1 MILDVNDN
9 FPQFEKKQY
18 KRNIEEGATEFKP
31 QFFIKVG
38 LKTSQKYIS
47 NESRIDF

>member
-38 LKTSQKYIS
+38 IMSF
-47 NESRIDF
+47 NELIC